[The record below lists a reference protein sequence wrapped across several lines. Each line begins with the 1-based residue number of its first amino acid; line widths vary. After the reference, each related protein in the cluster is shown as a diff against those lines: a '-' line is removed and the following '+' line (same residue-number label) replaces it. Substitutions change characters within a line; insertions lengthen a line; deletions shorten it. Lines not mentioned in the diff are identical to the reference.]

1 MSEVKIVGKVDWK
14 CKGDTDIGIDHK
26 ISTGA
31 ISANV
36 FEREYPNEDIRDRRY
51 IEAYLFALESFTR
64 DTPYA
69 EEAYDAIVRL
79 SEILVRR
86 GLLPVAYDRAHTIHL
101 SKALTEVEILKQL
114 EQRVE
119 KLEKLLTVSPT
130 HRDSCEMKEL
140 NPDYK
145 AAMERL
151 GKFGALFLDYKG
163 CPRGTAGR
171 MCAPLEDEVLS
182 MDVLTDVDGGR
193 WIPVN
198 EDALHELVERYK
210 EMKAKSEGA

>member
-1 MSEVKIVGKVDWK
+1 MSALKLSGV
-14 CKGDTDIGIDHK
+14 
-26 ISTGA
+26 
-31 ISANV
+31 
-36 FEREYPNEDIRDRRY
+36 EREYPNEDIRDRRY

-69 EEAYDAIVRL
+69 EEAYDAIVQL
-79 SEILVRR
+79 SEILVCR

-130 HRDSCEMKEL
+130 HRDSCKIKEL
-140 NPDYK
+140 KPDYK

-151 GKFGALFLDYKG
+151 GKFGTLFLDYKG

-198 EDALHELVERYK
+198 EDALRELVGRYK
-210 EMKAKSEGA
+210 ELKAESKEA